1 MNTKRFAL
9 ALALATTPL
18 IAHGQNPPPVAQRVM
33 PAPPPPGSH
42 SPNVVPP
49 FERTLFPPEL
59 VMQHQR
65 ALALTADQRRIIT
78 DALKALQNQTVDLQW
93 NLQAEQSALTEL
105 LEQRPIQEQ
114 AAVAQITKLMELEA
128 AVKRTH
134 LTALIRIK
142 NSLTDRQVQQL
153 TELRGMRPGGRQPQ
167 PASQARD
174 LEQVNR
180 D

>member
-9 ALALATTPL
+9 TIAFAAATPL
-18 IAHGQNPPPVAQRVM
+18 IVHGQNPPPAAQRM

-49 FERTLFPPEL
+49 FEHTLFPPEL

-65 ALALTADQRRIIT
+65 ALALTAEQRRIIT

-93 NLQAEQSALTEL
+93 NLQAEQAALTEL
-105 LEQRPIQEQ
+105 LDQRPIQEQ
-114 AAVAQITKLMELEA
+114 AAVAQITKLMDLEA

-142 NSLTDRQVQQL
+142 NALTERQVQQL
-153 TELRGMRPGGRQPQ
+153 SELRRLNVRDHPPV
-167 PASQARD
+167 PQARIH
-174 LEQVNR
+174 ENPSR
-180 D
+180 HER